1 MAGTL
6 IGGLVKA
13 GREAK
18 EEREQSAGQPPQQQP
33 QPAPQ
38 QQAPQPIFDVAPT
51 LDTSSY
57 HNA

>member
-13 GREAK
+13 G
-18 EEREQSAGQPPQQQP
+18 EERRQEKEQSAGPPPQQQP
-33 QPAPQ
+33 QKPQ
-38 QQAPQPIFDVAPT
+38 QQQTPQPIFDVAPT